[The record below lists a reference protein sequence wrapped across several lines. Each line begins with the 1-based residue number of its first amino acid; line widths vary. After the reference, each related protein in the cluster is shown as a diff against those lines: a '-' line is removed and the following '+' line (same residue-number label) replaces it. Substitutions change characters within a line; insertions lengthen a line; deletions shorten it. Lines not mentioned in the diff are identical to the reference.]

1 MPAGPADIGISSI
14 ATPTSIQSVEFEISL
29 TIVGPRA
36 AVDGTFAQ
44 ANAIDPLITG
54 SLEILGDSSID
65 LGVAASG
72 ITGISA
78 GVTVWTE
85 KTETDTQDD
94 YNTTSVSFEN
104 APGAEVGAAV

>member
-1 MPAGPADIGISSI
+1 MPAGPADIGITSI
-14 ATPTSIQSVEFEISL
+14 STPTSIQSVEFEIST

-36 AVDGTFAQ
+36 DVDGAFAQ

-54 SLEILGDSSID
+54 ALEILGDSEID

-78 GVTVWTE
+78 GITVWTE
-85 KTETDTQDD
+85 KTETSTQDD
-94 YNTTSVSFEN
+94 YNMTSLSFEN
-104 APGAEVGAAV
+104 APGAS